1 MKSTHRIFLPLL
13 IATGTL
19 VAATGVSAQYTGPSD
34 KPEIN
39 TVKDVLDN
47 GRDDQNVQ
55 LTGRITKQLGD
66 EDYTFADDSGEIQ
79 VEIDDDDMPAQP
91 INDSTP
97 VTIYGEI
104 DVKRLRANEI
114 DVDRIT
120 VNAAQ

>member
-34 KPEIN
+34 KPENN
-39 TVKDVLDN
+39 TAKDVLDN

-79 VEIDDDDMPAQP
+79 VEIDDDDAAFDGDLSAPEVVHTIKPMTRASTATPTPPA
-91 INDSTP
+91 
-97 VTIYGEI
+97 TI
-104 DVKRLRANEI
+104 RR
-114 DVDRIT
+114 R
-120 VNAAQ
+120 Q

>member
-1 MKSTHRIFLPLL
+1 MINRVFMPLL

-19 VAATGVSAQYTGPSD
+19 MAANGVHAQYTGPSD

-47 GRDDQNVQ
+47 GKDDQNVQ
-55 LTGRITKQLGD
+55 LTGRITRQLGD
-66 EDYTFADDSGEIQ
+66 EDYIFADDSGEIH
-79 VEIDDDDMPAQP
+79 VEIDDDDMPVQS
-91 INDSTP
+91 ISETTP

-120 VNAAQ
+120 VNAAP